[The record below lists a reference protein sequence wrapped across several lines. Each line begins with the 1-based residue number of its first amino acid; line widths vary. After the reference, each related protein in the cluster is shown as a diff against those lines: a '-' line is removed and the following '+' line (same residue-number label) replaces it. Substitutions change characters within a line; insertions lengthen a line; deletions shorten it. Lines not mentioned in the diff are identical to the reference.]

1 MADDWEASYGISNAN
16 ADPDNDGLSNR
27 DEYRN
32 GTLPANADTDGD
44 GLPDGWEVK
53 YGLDPLDPSGENGA
67 NGDLDGDG
75 WTNREEYQ
83 NNTDPLSASSPIP
96 EPPDVV
102 EVHPHDGAG
111 TTDTT
116 RIPINASFAVNLYD
130 KDGINLQDTDS
141 IILTINDGVNPVYS
155 VSPADTDVVRT
166 VKISPDEDSRV
177 SNLWVIYD
185 RSREGTLGYF
195 PYGKTI
201 IITVEAKDRLG
212 DWMQVHTYSFAVESK
227 QDHDRGFQ
235 GITWNRCPPIGQ

>member
-1 MADDWEASYGISNAN
+1 MADDWETSYGISNAN
-16 ADPDNDGLSNR
+16 ADPDKDGLSNR
-27 DEYRN
+27 YEYRN

-75 WTNREEYQ
+75 WTNIEEYQ

-130 KDGINLQDTDS
+130 KDGINLKDTDS

-155 VSPADTDVVRT
+155 VSLADTDVVRT
-166 VKISPDEDSRV
+166 VKLS
-177 SNLWVIYD
+177 
-185 RSREGTLGYF
+185 
-195 PYGKTI
+195 
-201 IITVEAKDRLG
+201 A
-212 DWMQVHTYSFAVESK
+212 
-227 QDHDRGFQ
+227 
-235 GITWNRCPPIGQ
+235 